1 MAKQRTQWGGI
12 LEGEI
17 VNFRYKGKKKDAKSR
32 NRTCLILN
40 MRHMYLRNDGKKIR
54 LIHALQLDAI
64 PRPRGNRKIRPE
76 EAKKIFKQLG
86 PAILMTSEDD
96 SSYQEQRNLG
106 LKRTGTEKYAIGD
119 QAYRI
124 NLSRGNAKKSYSK
137 LKVVLEKNSIYR
149 TFSWDILKRSS
160 VFRDRD
166 YDWPSEYISKFVT
179 QEAKDATTPQVEK
192 QIKESNEAFLKQ
204 QNEKM
209 KKQLKAQLA
218 KDLYKPKNIT
228 LDDI

>member
-106 LKRTGTEKYAIGD
+106 LKRTGKERYTIGD

-149 TFSWDILKRSS
+149 TFSWDILRRSS
-160 VFRDRD
+160 VFRARD

-179 QEAKDATTPQVEK
+179 QEAVDDTTAQVEK

>member
-106 LKRTGTEKYAIGD
+106 LKRTGPEKYAMGD

-124 NLSRGNAKKSYSK
+124 KLS
-137 LKVVLEKNSIYR
+137 
-149 TFSWDILKRSS
+149 RSS

-179 QEAKDATTPQVEK
+179 QEAKDATTPQVDK